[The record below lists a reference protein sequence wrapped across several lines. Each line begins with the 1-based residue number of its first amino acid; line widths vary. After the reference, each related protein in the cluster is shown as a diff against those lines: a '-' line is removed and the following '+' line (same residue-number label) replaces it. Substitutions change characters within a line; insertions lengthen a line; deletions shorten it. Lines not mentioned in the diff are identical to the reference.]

1 MLLKKIILLLVV
13 TGLFSCSTSFSE
25 KEKQEYTLKGKEIAQ
40 ASFKALSTELMKQMK
55 AGGPA
60 QAVPFCKE
68 QAGPIL
74 NEVASKYNVTIIRS
88 SDQLRSCKIEPTE
101 RELDIINKYK
111 KSVSENKELKPIVEI
126 DAANNKHFYAP
137 IIVKANCLVCHGKV
151 NETMTAKTDSIIK
164 LTYPF
169 DIATGYNEGDVR
181 GVWSIAF
188 NK

>member
-1 MLLKKIILLLVV
+1 MKKILIFTMLIS
-13 TGLFSCSTSFSE
+13 LFSCNSELSE
-25 KEKQEYTLKGKEIAQ
+25 KEKLEYTVKGKEIAK
-40 ASFKALSTELMKQMK
+40 ATFDALSSQLMAKMK

-60 QAVPFCKE
+60 EAVPFCNLK
-68 QAGPIL
+68 AAPITKQL
-74 NEVASKYNVTIIRS
+74 SEKHNVVIKRASDK
-88 SDQLRSCKIEPTE
+88 LRSCDNEPTE
-101 RELDIINKYK
+101 RELEIINNYQNI
-111 KSVSENKELKPIVEI
+111 VAEGKELKPILEL
-126 DAANNKHFYAP
+126 DSTNAKHFYAP

-151 NETMTAKTDSIIK
+151 NETMSVKTDSIIK

>member
-1 MLLKKIILLLVV
+1 MLLKKITILLLV
-13 TGLFSCSTSFSE
+13 TSLFSCSNGFSE
-25 KEKQEYTLKGKEIAQ
+25 KEQQEYTNKGKEIAQ

-60 QAVPFCKE
+60 KAVPFCKE

-74 NEVASKYNVTIIRS
+74 NEVALKYDVTIVRS

-101 RELDIINKYK
+101 RELDIINNYK
-111 KSVSENKELKPIVEI
+111 KTVSENKELKPIVEI
-126 DAANNKHFYAP
+126 DEANNKHFYAP

-151 NETMTAKTDSIIK
+151 NETMSVETDSIIK

-169 DIATGYNEGDVR
+169 DIATGYSEGDVR
-181 GVWSIAF
+181 GVWSITF

>member
-1 MLLKKIILLLVV
+1 MLLKKITILLVV
-13 TGLFSCSTSFSE
+13 ASLCSCSSGFSE
-25 KEKQEYTLKGKEIAQ
+25 KEKQEYTVKGKEIAQ
-40 ASFKALSTELMKQMK
+40 ASFKALSSELMAQMK

-60 QAVPFCKE
+60 KAVPFCKE

-74 NEVASKYNVTIIRS
+74 NEVASKYDVTIVRS

-101 RELDIINKYK
+101 RELDIISNYK
-111 KSVSENKELKPIVEI
+111 KSVAENKELKPITEI
-126 DAANNKHFYAP
+126 DAENNKHFYAP

-169 DIATGYNEGDVR
+169 DIATGYSEGDVR
-181 GVWSIAF
+181 GVWSITF